1 MDRTTYKDKSAIQ
14 TLGQFVSVKQNI
26 DKEGKKSA
34 VKYDATMLPTLMVL
48 DSNGKVVLQHIG
60 SLDAK
65 GLNQFLKGAAKKGA
79 KKSTKQGSKKSTKVK
94 K

>member
-1 MDRTTYKDKSAIQ
+1 MDRTTYKEKSAIQ
-14 TLGQFVSVKQNI
+14 TLGQFVSVKQDI

-60 SLDAK
+60 ALDAK
-65 GLNQFLKGAAKKGA
+65 GLTQFLKDAAKKGA
-79 KKSTKQGSKKSTKVK
+79 KKTTKVK

>member
-1 MDRTTYKDKSAIQ
+1 MNMDRTTYKDKSAIL
-14 TLGQFVSVKQNI
+14 TLGQFVSVKQNV

-48 DSNGKVVLQHIG
+48 DSNGKIILQHIG

-65 GLNQFLKGAAKKGA
+65 GLSQFLKDAAKKAA
-79 KKSTKQGSKKSTKVK
+79 KKPTKAKK
-94 K
+94 